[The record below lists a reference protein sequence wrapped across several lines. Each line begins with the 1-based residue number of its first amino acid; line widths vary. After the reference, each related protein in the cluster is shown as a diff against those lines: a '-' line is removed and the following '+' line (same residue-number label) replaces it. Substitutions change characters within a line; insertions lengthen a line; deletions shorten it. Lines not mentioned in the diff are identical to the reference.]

1 MEALFQHVDHWS
13 WWILAIALLVLEAF
27 VPGTFFMWMGIAA
40 GVVGLLLLLL
50 PGMGWEY
57 QIIIFAA
64 LSVASI
70 VLWRQYFRQHPVTT
84 DQPAL
89 NRRGQ
94 QYIGRT
100 FTLTEPMVNGQ
111 GKIRVDDTTWKILG
125 EDCDAGSSVKV
136 VGVDGVQL
144 KVEVIQRESVAS

>member
-1 MEALFQHVDHWS
+1 MEELFRHVDHWS

-40 GVVGLLLLLL
+40 VVVGFILWLV
-50 PGMGWEY
+50 PSMGWEY
-57 QIIIFAA
+57 QIIAFAVI
-64 LSVASI
+64 SVASI
-70 VLWRQYFRQHPVTT
+70 SSYRQYFRKHPVET

-89 NRRGQ
+89 NRRGE

-100 FTLTEPMVNGQ
+100 FTLGEAIVNGQ

-125 EDCDAGSSVKV
+125 EDCDVGSRVKV

-144 KVEVIQRESVAS
+144 KVERLDRPA

>member
-27 VPGTFFMWMGIAA
+27 IPGTFFMWMGIASV
-40 GVVGLLLLLL
+40 VVGLLLWLI

-57 QIIIFAA
+57 QIIAFAVI
-64 LSVASI
+64 SVASI
-70 VLWRQYFRQHPVTT
+70 FSWRQYFRKHPVVT

-89 NRRGQ
+89 NRRGE

-100 FTLTEPMVNGQ
+100 FTLGEPIVNGQ

-125 EDCDAGSSVKV
+125 ADCDAGCHVKV

-144 KVEVIQRESVAS
+144 KVESVNSHSA